1 MGFWS
6 RNSNSIIKHPPGGVA
21 PGERREDMKY
31 FEVHYR
37 YKATHR
43 GDFVLRIKAVDE
55 KDARR
60 LAHEKIDNQVFEVI

>member
-1 MGFWS
+1 
-6 RNSNSIIKHPPGGVA
+6 
-21 PGERREDMKY
+21 MKY

-60 LAHEKIDNQVFEVI
+60 LAHEKIDNRVFEVYNFIPSLPGNAGRK